1 MARAASAGTITLQIG
16 QSIRQAIE
24 NPDGAVIVG
33 AIIVS
38 SRPDFVQ
45 ASIDGSGIATLVG
58 VGVGAAIVTYTYPN
72 GTTLAE
78 LVNVTTQAATVG
90 GDSSAQ
96 LAIVNI

>member
-1 MARAASAGTITLQIG
+1 MRGSAAGTVTLQIG
-16 QSIRQAIE
+16 QSVRQAIE
-24 NPDGAVIVG
+24 NPDGVVIVG
-33 AIIVS
+33 AIVVS

-58 VGVGAAIVTYTYPN
+58 VGVGGAIVTYTYPD

-90 GDSSAQ
+90 GNSAAQ